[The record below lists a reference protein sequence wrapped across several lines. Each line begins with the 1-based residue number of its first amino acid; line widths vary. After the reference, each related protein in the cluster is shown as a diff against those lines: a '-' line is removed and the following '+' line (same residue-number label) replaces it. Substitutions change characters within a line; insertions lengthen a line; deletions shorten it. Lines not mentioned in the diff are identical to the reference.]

1 MKQKLAF
8 LKNRM
13 SRYTIAAGALV
24 VSGFASATTTETSA
38 AVTAMSSMQDQ
49 ASSMIDAAW
58 PFATL
63 VVGAAIGLKLFKK
76 FANKAS

>member
-1 MKQKLAF
+1 MKQKLAL
-8 LKNRM
+8 LKAR
-13 SRYTIAAGALV
+13 STRLALGAGALV
-24 VSGFASATTTETSA
+24 ASGIASATDTTSDAVSA
-38 AVTAMSSMQDQ
+38 MNDMQTQ
-49 ASSMIDAAW
+49 ATDLIAAAW